1 MEVEATRQTITVN
14 KLVSTKKETII
25 IEGDT
30 IVPDVKPDILNTIDT
45 AGNVCIYKKE
55 TLDGK
60 VRFDG
65 CINLNIVYLADS
77 YSDSVR
83 GLTTTLDFTQMIDV
97 DNCMNGMSLK
107 SNISIK
113 NIDCKVLNGRKVN
126 TKVTLEVEVSVFSN
140 ENVEILKQ
148 INNIKEIQTLNSN
161 MQINNLVGQA
171 SCRASA
177 KDNISID

>member
-25 IEGDT
+25 IEGET

-77 YSDSVR
+77 DSDSVR

-113 NIDCKVLNGRKVN
+113 NIDCKSKIGQPGGIINPSIK
-126 TKVTLEVEVSVFSN
+126 EP
-140 ENVEILKQ
+140 ILACLKAF
-148 INNIKEIQTLNSN
+148 ITYDFYFDKLGILSTYAYIKNSNIKSHNY
-161 MQINNLVGQA
+161 
-171 SCRASA
+171 A
-177 KDNISID
+177 KSL